1 MKKSID
7 YSESPNLEDCAP
19 RISIIV
25 PYDRKTNKQEM
36 LFNNLSLE
44 ADRIEKELIRS
55 YSEEEASPVI
65 NKLRHLIQGISPCK
79 EGESMGIFVSPAKR
93 NHQLNTEGSF
103 SSRGAWTHKY
113 LQLGRN
119 LHTPRD

>member
-79 EGESMGIFVSPAKR
+79 EGESMGIFVSPCTEKVYHFTATDPSQIYFPPVLVR
-93 NHQLNTEGSF
+93 N
-103 SSRGAWTHKY
+103 GAREKPKH
-113 LQLGRN
+113 
-119 LHTPRD
+119 